1 MINGIEISYV
11 VAAGVFAGTWVVLW
25 AVKHVVIGRLAHLA
39 EKTESDL
46 DDALISIL
54 QTINPM
60 VLGVASLA
68 FAVRFTTLPDVMIT
82 TISALF
88 LVAIV
93 YQISVGAARV
103 VDVAVQKRAGKRIQT
118 GQKAAIT
125 FLSTT
130 VKWIIWAIG
139 ALLILSNLGIDI
151 TSLIAGLGI
160 GGIAIALAM
169 QNILSDL
176 FASFSI
182 YFDKPFEVG
191 DFVVVGEH
199 SGVVEK
205 IGIKTTRIR
214 ALQGEEIVISNAELT
229 SARVQNFKKL
239 QKRRIVVGL
248 GVLYETKHEFLKE
261 IPGLIEK
268 AVGKVENAEFDRAH
282 LASYGDFSINFELV
296 YYVLSGE
303 YNEYMNANQT
313 ILINIK
319 EEFDKKG
326 IEFAYPTQTL
336 YVNK

>member
-1 MINGIEISYV
+1 MIYGIETSYLL
-11 VAAGVFAGTWVVLW
+11 AAGVFVGTWIVLW
-25 AVKHVVIGRLAHLA
+25 AVKHIVIGRLAKLA
-39 EKTESDL
+39 EKTENDL
-46 DDALISIL
+46 DDAFISVL
-54 QTINPM
+54 QTINPV

-68 FAVRFTTLPDVMIT
+68 FAVRFTTLPDVIVT

-88 LVAIV
+88 LIAVV
-93 YQISVGAARV
+93 YQVSVGAASV
-103 VDVAVQKRAGKRIQT
+103 VDVAVQKRQGKRIQA

-139 ALLILSNLGIDI
+139 GLLVLSNLGVDI

-160 GGIAIALAM
+160 GGLAIALAM

-191 DFVVVGEH
+191 DFIVAGEH
-199 SGVVEK
+199 SGTVEK
-205 IGIKTTRIR
+205 IGIKTTRVR

-229 SARVQNFKKL
+229 AARVQNFKKL

-248 GVLYETKHEFLKE
+248 GVLYETKHELLRE
-261 IPGLIEK
+261 IPGLIEG
-268 AVGKVENAEFDRAH
+268 AFGGVENAEFNRAH
-282 LASYGDFSINFELV
+282 LATYGDFSINFELV
-296 YYVLSGE
+296 YYALTSD
-303 YNEYMNANQT
+303 YTEYMNINQE
-313 ILINIK
+313 ILFKIK
-319 EEFDKKG
+319 EAFDQKG

-336 YVNK
+336 FVKK

>member
-1 MINGIEISYV
+1 MISGIETSYLI
-11 VAAGVFAGTWVVLW
+11 ALGVFALTWVVLW
-25 AVKHVVIGRLAHLA
+25 AVKHVVISRLAHMA
-39 EKTESDL
+39 DKTENDL
-46 DDALISIL
+46 DDALVSVL
-54 QTINPM
+54 QTINPI

-68 FAVRFTTLPDVMIT
+68 FAVQFTTLSDVVIK

-88 LVAIV
+88 LIAVV
-93 YQISVGAARV
+93 YQVSVGVARV
-103 VDVAVQKRAGKRIQT
+103 VDIAVQKRQGKRIQA

-130 VKWIIWAIG
+130 VKWIIWALG
-139 ALLILSNLGIDI
+139 ALLVLSNLGVDI

-160 GGIAIALAM
+160 GGIAIALAL

-191 DFVVVGEH
+191 DYIIAGEH
-199 SGVVEK
+199 SGTVEK

-248 GVLYETKHEFLKE
+248 GVLYETKHTLLKE

-268 AVGKVENAEFDRAH
+268 AVGQVEGAEFNRAH
-282 LASYGDFSINFELV
+282 LSSYGDFSINFELV
-296 YYVLSGE
+296 YYVLSGD
-303 YNEYMNANQT
+303 YTEYMNVNQD
-313 ILINIK
+313 ILLKIK
-319 EEFDKKG
+319 EAFDKKG

-336 YVNK
+336 FVKK